1 MKTSFT
7 YKHVDARQPVEKAV
21 ERYVAKLSKLLKTYQ
36 PDLPQLHGVI
46 SREGRPENST
56 CALTLHLPSH
66 TIHATSTAENA
77 RASCKEAFAELE
89 AQLKKHKALLR
100 KDYEWKRKRPLRRIP
115 ATS

>member
-7 YKHVDARQPVEKAV
+7 YKHVDAHQPVEKVV
-21 ERYVAKLSKLLKTYQ
+21 ERHVAKIGKLLKTYQ

-46 SREGRPENST
+46 SRHGHPESLT

-77 RASCKEAFAELE
+77 RASCTNAFAELE
-89 AQLKKHKALLR
+89 AQLKKHQALLR
-100 KDYEWKRKRPLRRIP
+100 KDHQWKRKRPLRRVR